1 MGANVE
7 LYGQYKDGRVFP
19 VEISLSP
26 LRTAEG
32 LLVSSA
38 IRDITAR
45 KRAEEA
51 LQRTTTELA
60 RSNAELVQFASVASH
75 DLQEPLRTVAGFVQ
89 LLAQRYTGQLDA
101 KADEFIAFTVDGVK
115 RMQALIQ
122 DLLEYSRIGTRGEA
136 FEPIDCTAVLRR
148 ALASLAI
155 TIHENH
161 ARVTHDPLPTVHGT
175 AAQLTR
181 LLQNLIA
188 NALKYRSE
196 CAPHVHISAQPQD
209 HVWLFAVQD
218 NGIGFEPHAGS
229 ITRHER
235 A

>member
-1 MGANVE
+1 MSIRKDSRTRRPMGANVE
-7 LYGQYKDGRVFP
+7 LYGQHKDGRVFP

-60 RSNAELVQFASVASH
+60 RSNAELAQFASVASH

-101 KADEFIAFTVDGVK
+101 KADEFI
-115 RMQALIQ
+115 
-122 DLLEYSRIGTRGEA
+122 
-136 FEPIDCTAVLRR
+136 
-148 ALASLAI
+148 
-155 TIHENH
+155 
-161 ARVTHDPLPTVHGT
+161 
-175 AAQLTR
+175 
-181 LLQNLIA
+181 
-188 NALKYRSE
+188 
-196 CAPHVHISAQPQD
+196 
-209 HVWLFAVQD
+209 
-218 NGIGFEPHAGS
+218 
-229 ITRHER
+229 
-235 A
+235 